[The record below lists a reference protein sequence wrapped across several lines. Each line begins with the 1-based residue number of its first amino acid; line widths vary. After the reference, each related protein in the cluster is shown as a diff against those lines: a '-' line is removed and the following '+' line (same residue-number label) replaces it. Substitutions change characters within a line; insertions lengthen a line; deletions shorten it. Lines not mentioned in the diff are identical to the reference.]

1 MRRFWCSL
9 FILPKSVI
17 YECEKTLRRFLWD
30 SLRDT
35 RKPGKVKWAVVCRPL
50 EDGGLGIK
58 DLTTLN
64 KALILK
70 QLWVLLIDHNSLWA
84 KRRLAHHIRGK
95 SFLNL
100 PGRGNKSWFWR
111 KILLAR
117 EEASSSV
124 LYVLGNVHKF
134 SLWFYPW
141 FHGTSI
147 HALFC
152 HVVIHDSGLRCTDKV
167 ELVIQDGRWKCRR
180 SLREIRRMSNELIE
194 ISNGVQYI
202 TISHSQ
208 DSIFWLKHG

>member
-84 KRRLAHHIRGK
+84 KRRPNLLVQSSILEKRWLSCRHPWMQILAILQQGK
-95 SFLNL
+95 M
-100 PGRGNKSWFWR
+100 RR
-111 KILLAR
+111 R
-117 EEASSSV
+117 
-124 LYVLGNVHKF
+124 F
-134 SLWFYPW
+134 S
-141 FHGTSI
+141 
-147 HALFC
+147 
-152 HVVIHDSGLRCTDKV
+152 K
-167 ELVIQDGRWKCRR
+167 
-180 SLREIRRMSNELIE
+180 N
-194 ISNGVQYI
+194 
-202 TISHSQ
+202 
-208 DSIFWLKHG
+208 